1 MPCGLLHYAARLNL
15 GVSQQGEYVVIGR
28 TITVTLALCVALA
41 GCAHGSRSGNAANE
55 LDRLAN
61 GFIATL
67 TEQERATLKKAEETD
82 LPMFHFG
89 AGSRVRQLYFG
100 PDGEGRKAFCT
111 PGAYCD
117 IDRESMRIVERAWQ
131 IIRGAG

>member
-1 MPCGLLHYAARLNL
+1 MF
-15 GVSQQGEYVVIGR
+15 VR
-28 TITVTLALCVALA
+28 TIAAAFIASITLI
-41 GCAHGSRSGNAANE
+41 GCAHPARDQPASA
-55 LDRLAN
+55 LDRFAE

-67 TEQERATLKKAEETD
+67 SAENLETFKKAENID

-100 PDGEGRKAFCT
+100 PDGEGRRVFCK
-111 PGAYCD
+111 PNEYCD

-131 IIRGAG
+131 LIRGVG

>member
-1 MPCGLLHYAARLNL
+1 MRLLVAPNNFAA
-15 GVSQQGEYVVIGR
+15 
-28 TITVTLALCVALA
+28 TLIVFIALA
-41 GCAHGSRSGNAANE
+41 GCAHRPADQAKNE
-55 LDRLAN
+55 LDRLAK

-67 TEQERATLKKAEETD
+67 SEQDVAMLKKAEKAD

-100 PDGEGRKAFCT
+100 PEGEGRKAFCS
-111 PGAYCD
+111 PGEYCD

-131 IIRGAG
+131 IVHGVG